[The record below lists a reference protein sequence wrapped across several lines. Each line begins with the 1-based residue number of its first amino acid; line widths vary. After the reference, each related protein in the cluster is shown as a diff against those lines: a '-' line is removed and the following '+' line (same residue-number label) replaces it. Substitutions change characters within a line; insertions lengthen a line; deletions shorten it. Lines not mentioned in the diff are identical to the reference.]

1 MKKTIAFYAAALA
14 VVALFVQWIEYR
26 HFARAFSTELY
37 IVLIAC
43 LFIALGIWVGRALT
57 PAKRAPT
64 FVANDRAIAALGLT
78 PRECEVLDHL
88 AAGRSNKEIARLI
101 DVSPNTVKSHV
112 AHIFGKLEVGRRSQA
127 VTRAR
132 ELSLVA

>member
-1 MKKTIAFYAAALA
+1 MKKTIALYAATLA
-14 VVALFVQWIEYR
+14 VVALLLQWIEYR

-37 IVLIAC
+37 IVVIAC
-43 LFIALGIWVGRALT
+43 LFIALGIWLGRTLT
-57 PAKRAPT
+57 PTKRASP
-64 FVANDRAIAALGLT
+64 FVANHRAVAALGLT

-112 AHIFGKLEVGRRSQA
+112 AHIFEKLEVGRRSHA
-127 VTRAR
+127 VARAR